1 MPLSFPVK
9 PMTATLG
16 QLPHAAED
24 DRWAYEI
31 KWDGYRTIAFVADGQ
46 VRLQSR
52 RSHDVTATYPELAE
66 LASGVHASVAVLDT
80 ELVVLDSNGRPRF
93 DLVQRHAGQAVLY
106 VFDVLR
112 VEDHDTIGLGYL
124 DRRRLLEQVVEPG
137 DNWSVPG
144 HRVGD
149 GAALYEAT
157 AAMDLEGI
165 MAKRVDSIYTPGK
178 RSADW
183 RKVKHRRRTELVIG
197 GFTRGAGNRS
207 GSFGALLVGR
217 PADSAGTS
225 PLPGPLVF
233 AGGVGT
239 GFDQATLDSLT
250 ARLKGLTTSVCP
262 FEPEPP
268 AMYRK
273 GAVWV
278 EPKLRAL
285 VEITEFTNDGYVRH
299 ASFISL
305 VDSA

>member
-1 MPLSFPVK
+1 MALSFPVA
-9 PMTATLG
+9 PMNATLG
-16 QLPHAAED
+16 QLPHATED

-31 KWDGYRTIAFVADGQ
+31 KWDGYRTLAFITDGR

-66 LASGVHASVAVLDT
+66 LASGVHASVAILDT

-93 DLVQRHAGQAVLY
+93 DMVQRHAGQAVLY

-112 VEDHDTIGLGYL
+112 VDGHDTIGLGYL
-124 DRRRLLEQVVEPG
+124 DRRRLLDQVVEPG

-149 GAALYEAT
+149 GAALFEAT

-183 RKVKHRRRTELVIG
+183 RKVKHRRRTELMIG
-197 GFTRGAGNRS
+197 GFTRGEGNRS
-207 GSFGALLVGR
+207 GTFGALLVGH
-217 PADSAGTS
+217 PNDTAGES
-225 PLPGPLVF
+225 PTPLTF

-239 GFDQATLDSLT
+239 GFDQATLESLT
-250 ARLKGLTTSVCP
+250 KRLSELATSTCP
-262 FEPEPP
+262 FEPVPP
-268 AMYRK
+268 ATYRK
-273 GAVWV
+273 TAVWV
-278 EPKLRAL
+278 EPRLRAL
-285 VEITEFTNDGYVRH
+285 VELTEFTNDGYVRH

-305 VDSA
+305 IDTA

>member
-1 MPLSFPVK
+1 
-9 PMTATLG
+9 MTATLG
-16 QLPHAAED
+16 QLPRAADD

-31 KWDGYRTIAFVADGQ
+31 KWDGYRTLAFVADGK

-52 RSHDVTATYPELAE
+52 RSHDVTATYPELCE
-66 LASGVHASVAVLDT
+66 LASGVHASVAVLDA
-80 ELVVLDSNGRPRF
+80 ELVVLDGDGRPRF

-112 VEDHDTIGLGYL
+112 VEGHDTIGLGYL

-137 DNWSVPG
+137 DNWTVPG

-165 MAKRVDSIYTPGK
+165 VAKRVDSVYTPGK

-197 GFTRGAGNRS
+197 GFTRGEGSRS
-207 GSFGALLVGR
+207 GTFGALLVGH
-217 PADSAGTS
+217 PGDGS
-225 PLPGPLVF
+225 PGPLAF

-239 GFDQATLDSLT
+239 GFDQDTLEMLT
-250 ARLKGLTTSVCP
+250 TRLKDLAATNCP
-262 FEPEPP
+262 FEPQPP

-273 GAVWV
+273 TAVWV
-278 EPKLRAL
+278 EPRLRAI
-285 VEITEFTNDGYVRH
+285 VEITEFTNDGYARH

-305 VDSA
+305 VDST